1 MINIM
6 DTIDSATHSTN
17 SGRGVLK
24 DVRHIHEAIT
34 LMILDISEGADSQ
47 TLNIRLQQIQEMTGH
62 LATGLREMDRSQPQY
77 FRILDPSLRKTACEK
92 CLLQVGE
99 DRNQG

>member
-1 MINIM
+1 M
-6 DTIDSATHSTN
+6 DTCDLPVNSTQ

-34 LMILDISEGADSQ
+34 LMILDISEGVDSQ
-47 TLNIRLQQIQEMTGH
+47 VLNSRLQQIQEMTSH
-62 LATGLREMDRSQPQY
+62 LAMGLNQLHRSNPQY
-77 FRILDPSLRKTACEK
+77 FRIIDPSLRRTACEK

-99 DRNQG
+99 QRDHI